1 MNQLIDEI
9 EESEKK
15 KKELAEARK
24 STTGKQMAQVAE
36 FDFFITR
43 ENMQKTFPFFMF
55 LAGLAVCYIAN
66 THYAEKTI
74 RQSDKLTKEIKEL
87 RSEYITIKSDLMYRS
102 KQSEVAQRL
111 QDKEIKPL
119 TTPPRKIVVKP
130 E

>member
-9 EESEKK
+9 EEREKK
-15 KKELAEARK
+15 QKQEADARK
-24 STTGKQMAQVAE
+24 STAGKQMAQVAE

-55 LAGLAVCYIAN
+55 MAGLAVFYIAN

-111 QDKEIKPL
+111 QDKAIKPL
-119 TTPPRKIVVKP
+119 TTPPRKIVVKS

>member
-9 EESEKK
+9 EERK
-15 KKELAEARK
+15 KKEQPEVKK
-24 STTGKQMAQVAE
+24 STTGKQMAQVAD

-43 ENMQKTFPFFMF
+43 ENMQKAFPFFMF
-55 LAGLAVCYIAN
+55 LAGIAIFYIAN

-87 RSEYITIKSDLMYRS
+87 RSEYITIKSDLMFRS

-111 QDKEIKPL
+111 IQKEIKPL
-119 TTPPRKIVVKP
+119 TTPPKKIVVP
-130 E
+130 AE

>member
-9 EESEKK
+9 EEQK
-15 KKELAEARK
+15 KKEQPEVKK
-24 STTGKQMAQVAE
+24 STAGKQMAQVAD

-43 ENMQKTFPFFMF
+43 ENMQKAFPFFMF
-55 LAGLAVCYIAN
+55 LAVIAIFYIAN

-87 RSEYITIKSDLMYRS
+87 RSEYITIKSDLMFRS

-111 QDKEIKPL
+111 LQKEIKPL
-119 TTPPRKIVVKP
+119 TTPPKKIVVP
-130 E
+130 AE

>member
-9 EESEKK
+9 EERK
-15 KKELAEARK
+15 KKEQPEVKK
-24 STTGKQMAQVAE
+24 STTGKQMAQVAD

-43 ENMQKTFPFFMF
+43 ENMQKAFPFFMF
-55 LAGLAVCYIAN
+55 LAGIAIFYIAN

-87 RSEYITIKSDLMYRS
+87 RSEYITIKSDLMFRS

-111 QDKEIKPL
+111 LQKEIKPL
-119 TTPPRKIVVKP
+119 TTPPKKIVVQA

>member
-9 EESEKK
+9 EEQK
-15 KKELAEARK
+15 KKEQPEVKK
-24 STTGKQMAQVAE
+24 STAGKQMAQVAD

-43 ENMQKTFPFFMF
+43 ENMQKAFPFFMF
-55 LAGLAVCYIAN
+55 LAGIAIFYIAN

-87 RSEYITIKSDLMYRS
+87 RSEYITIKSDLMFRS

-111 QDKEIKPL
+111 LQKEIKPL
-119 TTPPRKIVVKP
+119 TTPPKKIVVP
-130 E
+130 AE

>member
-15 KKELAEARK
+15 KKEQAEARK

>member
-9 EESEKK
+9 EERK
-15 KKELAEARK
+15 KKEQPEVKK
-24 STTGKQMAQVAE
+24 STTGKQMAQVAD

-43 ENMQKTFPFFMF
+43 ENMQKAFPFFMF
-55 LAGLAVCYIAN
+55 LAGIAIFYIAN

-87 RSEYITIKSDLMYRS
+87 RSEYITIKSDLMFRS

-111 QDKEIKPL
+111 LQKEIKPL
-119 TTPPRKIVVKP
+119 TTPPKKIVVP
-130 E
+130 TE

>member
-9 EESEKK
+9 EERKK
-15 KKELAEARK
+15 MEQPEVKK
-24 STTGKQMAQVAE
+24 STAGKQMAQVAD

-43 ENMQKTFPFFMF
+43 ENMQKAFPFFMF
-55 LAGLAVCYIAN
+55 LAGIAIFYIAN

-87 RSEYITIKSDLMYRS
+87 RSEYITIKSDLMFRS

-111 QDKEIKPL
+111 LQKEIKPL
-119 TTPPRKIVVKP
+119 TTPPKKIVVP
-130 E
+130 AE